1 MTDVPN
7 GQSDSNPPNRP
18 AHWFPKGVSGNPGG
32 RRKTQATVLAFV
44 RDHSKEAVE
53 MLISIMRNSPHDS
66 QRLAAC
72 RELLDRAWGKPKEFV
87 EANVNVGRRR
97 EIDLS
102 QLDDKHLEALDAAI
116 RALVPLEQEI
126 IEGEATEV
134 EGP

>member
-1 MTDVPN
+1 
-7 GQSDSNPPNRP
+7 
-18 AHWFPKGVSGNPGG
+18 
-32 RRKTQATVLAFV
+32 
-44 RDHSKEAVE
+44 

-87 EANVNVGRRR
+87 EANIGVNRRR

-102 QLDDKHLEALDAAI
+102 QLDDKHLEALDAAF

-134 EGP
+134 E

>member
-1 MTDVPN
+1 
-7 GQSDSNPPNRP
+7 
-18 AHWFPKGVSGNPGG
+18 
-32 RRKTQATVLAFV
+32 
-44 RDHSKEAVE
+44 
-53 MLISIMRNSPHDS
+53 MLISIMRNSRHDS

-87 EANVNVGRRR
+87 ETNVSVNRRR

-102 QLDDKHLEALDAAI
+102 KLDDKHLEALDAAF
-116 RALVPLEQEI
+116 RVLVPLEQEI